1 MFYLDASI
9 LVAIVAFEESQE
21 RVRAWIGKW
30 PPEVFHVSP
39 WVGTEVSSAL
49 SIKVRTGAISMNQRK
64 EAVATY
70 AKLLADSLSLL
81 SVSDAH
87 FETASRYID
96 NVSLGLR
103 GGDALHLAV
112 SHANGLT
119 LATLDK
125 QLAEAG
131 PQLGAATLLL

>member
-1 MFYLDASI
+1 MHYVDSSVF
-9 LVAIVAFEESQE
+9 VALLTAEARQADIEI
-21 RVRAWIGKW
+21 WLGKQ
-30 PPEVFHVSP
+30 PENSLIVSP
-39 WVGTEVSSAL
+39 WVATEIASAL
-49 SIKVRTGAISMNQRK
+49 AIKVRTGKLTLEQRTT
-64 EAVATY
+64 ALALY
-70 AKLLADSLSLL
+70 GKLAANSLTLVQVEES
-81 SVSDAH
+81 H

-96 NVSLGLR
+96 TVSLGLR

-131 PQLGAATLLL
+131 PQLGTATLLL